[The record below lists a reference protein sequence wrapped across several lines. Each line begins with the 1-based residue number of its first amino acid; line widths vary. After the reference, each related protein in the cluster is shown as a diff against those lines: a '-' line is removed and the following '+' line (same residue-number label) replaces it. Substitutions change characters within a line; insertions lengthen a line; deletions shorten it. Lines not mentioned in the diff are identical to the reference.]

1 MKTLLFEKPAS
12 VLRHLLGILLLVQGW
27 VTPHVVLAKENSSV
41 QGLEHSIVT
50 LEITRQTYD
59 YQQPWTRRTDQVT
72 KMGVVLND
80 NEVLTTADYL
90 QDQTLI
96 RLQKGGRGRWVEG
109 NLKWIDYH
117 ANLAVIGSSDA
128 KFWDGLKPMTI
139 AKQTPTRGPA
149 QMIRWRNGVLEAR
162 DLNINRLSVKRGKL
176 TFIDVLQLEL
186 DTEIAGIGW
195 SEAIIRGRQLIGI
208 TSSKEEHTCAALPAS
223 FLRMCLAARQEQKP
237 FRGLGYFAFV
247 WQRGDNP
254 ATLDFL
260 KLRGDPRGVLV
271 LEVSKNT
278 RPEGSL
284 QLRDLIL
291 SIEGFAIDAQGDYE
305 DPDYG
310 VLSLENLATRHR
322 WAGDQV
328 RLKVLRA
335 GKEVETTYQLPKAD
349 YRAETVPN
357 AAYDQ
362 EPEYLVLGGL
372 VFQPLSVPYLQSWGT
387 DYMRKAP
394 FRLSFTSQNKSTH
407 DRPSLVVLSTIL
419 PDIHNL
425 GYQEAR
431 WLILDSMNGQK
442 INRLNDL
449 IEAKKSAKNGLHEL
463 VFQQG
468 DSLSK
473 LVLDATQTD
482 EATQRVLERYG
493 IEKPFVLA
501 PPSTPKTP

>member
-1 MKTLLFEKPAS
+1 
-12 VLRHLLGILLLVQGW
+12 
-27 VTPHVVLAKENSSV
+27 
-41 QGLEHSIVT
+41 
-50 LEITRQTYD
+50 
-59 YQQPWTRRTDQVT
+59 
-72 KMGVVLND
+72 
-80 NEVLTTADYL
+80 
-90 QDQTLI
+90 
-96 RLQKGGRGRWVEG
+96 
-109 NLKWIDYH
+109 
-117 ANLAVIGSSDA
+117 
-128 KFWDGLKPMTI
+128 
-139 AKQTPTRGPA
+139 
-149 QMIRWRNGVLEAR
+149 
-162 DLNINRLSVKRGKL
+162 
-176 TFIDVLQLEL
+176 
-186 DTEIAGIGW
+186 
-195 SEAIIRGRQLIGI
+195 
-208 TSSKEEHTCAALPAS
+208 
-223 FLRMCLAARQEQKP
+223 
-237 FRGLGYFAFV
+237 
-247 WQRGDNP
+247 
-254 ATLDFL
+254 
-260 KLRGDPRGVLV
+260 
-271 LEVSKNT
+271 
-278 RPEGSL
+278 
-284 QLRDLIL
+284 LIL